1 MKALLCISI
10 LLALS
15 SPALGQTESEKKKPA
30 PRTLDEINIE
40 GEVDMPQVLFITAR
54 ERFRTD
60 DKLHRRYLK
69 SCAQI
74 GREAEIPRRISNED
88 DKSSEES

>member
-1 MKALLCISI
+1 MKALLSVCV

-15 SPALGQTESEKKKPA
+15 SPAFGQSESKKGENT

-74 GREAEIPRRISNED
+74 GREAEVPRRISNED

>member
-1 MKALLCISI
+1 MKRFLLVV
-10 LLALS
+10 LLLS
-15 SPALGQTESEKKKPA
+15 VATSAWAEEKSQPKKST

-60 DKLHRRYLK
+60 DKLHRLYLK
-69 SCAQI
+69 SCAQV
-74 GREAEIPRRISNED
+74 GRETEIPRRISND
-88 DKSSEES
+88 DSKSGEES